1 MSPRARA
8 ARSPPAGAQAPPTRP
23 HHTLHT
29 RPRPVTAAVLLQGG
43 SWPQGGSSVKV
54 PRASRGVTRRE
65 GDGDSWQGKSWLE
78 SACEVWGAAPT
89 CTWGG
94 CSRGPR
100 PAAPPAP
107 PAEAHLLDRPQP
119 RVGPAAAEAERSPP
133 TRRLNALAGWFS
145 TFNWG
150 HKRHLSQCKSVN
162 RQAAGPMP
170 GGKRRGGGEGS
181 GGDCG
186 GRRGSRHPGSLPC
199 SPGRRISRP
208 AMCSFVPGQCAAQ
221 QRDTK
226 PALDSW
232 PEPSGPMRQGPRQG
246 PEAATEASVS
256 GL

>member
-1 MSPRARA
+1 M
-8 ARSPPAGAQAPPTRP
+8 
-23 HHTLHT
+23 
-29 RPRPVTAAVLLQGG
+29 GG
-43 SWPQGGSSVKV
+43 GG
-54 PRASRGVTRRE
+54 
-65 GDGDSWQGKSWLE
+65 
-78 SACEVWGAAPT
+78 GAAPT

-162 RQAAGPMP
+162 RQAAAGPMP

>member
-1 MSPRARA
+1 MGTPGRANRGWSL
-8 ARSPPAGAQAPPTRP
+8 RVRCGGLGGGRPHLYLGRVFPGAQACC
-23 HHTLHT
+23 
-29 RPRPVTAAVLLQGG
+29 
-43 SWPQGGSSVKV
+43 
-54 PRASRGVTRRE
+54 
-65 GDGDSWQGKSWLE
+65 
-78 SACEVWGAAPT
+78 SACAT
-89 CTWGG
+89 CQ
-94 CSRGPR
+94 GPPPGR
-100 PAAPPAP
+100 PPAQ
-107 PAEAHLLDRPQP
+107 L

>member
-1 MSPRARA
+1 MGTPGRANRGWSLRVRCGGLPPPVPGEGVPGGPGLLLRLRHLPRPPPGR
-8 ARSPPAGAQAPPTRP
+8 PPAQ
-23 HHTLHT
+23 L
-29 RPRPVTAAVLLQGG
+29 
-43 SWPQGGSSVKV
+43 
-54 PRASRGVTRRE
+54 
-65 GDGDSWQGKSWLE
+65 
-78 SACEVWGAAPT
+78 
-89 CTWGG
+89 
-94 CSRGPR
+94 
-100 PAAPPAP
+100 
-107 PAEAHLLDRPQP
+107 

-133 TRRLNALAGWFS
+133 TRRLKALAGWFS

>member
-1 MSPRARA
+1 M
-8 ARSPPAGAQAPPTRP
+8 
-23 HHTLHT
+23 
-29 RPRPVTAAVLLQGG
+29 
-43 SWPQGGSSVKV
+43 KV
-54 PRASRGVTRRE
+54 PRACRGVTRRE

-78 SACEVWGAAPT
+78 SACEVWGAEGGAAPT

-170 GGKRRGGGEGS
+170 GGKRGGGEGS